1 MLNAEFF
8 RFSQNGRYAFPEEKM
23 TRREER
29 EQAFILLFEKS
40 FNEETEL
47 SELYDLAIENEVV
60 CGSEFVKSLA
70 FKAWENVAEIDE
82 TIEKYSV
89 GWKISRISK
98 VALAVLRLAV
108 CEIRY
113 FDDIPV
119 KVSINEAVELC
130 KKFASKDDYSFVNGI
145 LGSVAG
151 EEK

>member
-1 MLNAEFF
+1 
-8 RFSQNGRYAFPEEKM
+8 M

-29 EQAFILLFEKS
+29 EQAFVLLFEKS

-47 SELYDLAIENEVV
+47 SELYDLAVENEIVSD
-60 CGSEFVKSLA
+60 SEFVKKLA
-70 FKAWENVAEIDE
+70 FTAWENIEKIDE

-89 GWKISRISK
+89 GWKINRISK

-108 CEIRY
+108 CEIRF

-130 KKFASKDDYSFVNGI
+130 KKFASKGDYSFVNGI
-145 LGSVAG
+145 LGSVSK
-151 EEK
+151 EVS

>member
-1 MLNAEFF
+1 
-8 RFSQNGRYAFPEEKM
+8 M

-47 SELYDLAIENEVV
+47 TELYDLALENEVV
-60 CGSEFVKSLA
+60 CDSEFVKNLA

-89 GWKISRISK
+89 GWKKNRISK

-145 LGSVAG
+145 LASVSK